1 MLNFLI
7 AIVLLGCMALLAPCL
22 FGKSKTETETYVESP
37 VWIENRAELIDS
49 KIVRDTQSNEDLK
62 VLTRVDS
69 AGKVFAID
77 LLTLN
82 NHAYECIRSSDEF
95 DTRRFRKVI

>member
-7 AIVLLGCMALLAPCL
+7 AIVFLGCIALVAPC
-22 FGKSKTETETYVESP
+22 FSNKSKQESYVDSP
-37 VWIENRAELIDS
+37 VWIESRGELIDS

-69 AGKVFAID
+69 HGEVFAID

-82 NHAYECIRSSDEF
+82 NHAYECIRASDEF
-95 DTRRFRKVI
+95 DARRFSKVI

>member
-7 AIVLLGCMALLAPCL
+7 AIVFLGCIALVAPCF
-22 FGKSKTETETYVESP
+22 FGKSKTETCVESP

-69 AGKVFAID
+69 HGEVFAID

-82 NHAYECIRSSDEF
+82 NHAYECIRASDEF
-95 DTRRFRKVI
+95 DARRFSKVI

>member
-1 MLNFLI
+1 MLNLLI
-7 AIVLLGCMALLAPCL
+7 AIVFLGCIALIAQYF
-22 FGKSKTETETYVESP
+22 FGKSKTETYVESP
-37 VWIENRAELIDS
+37 VWIENRRELIDS
-49 KIVRDTQSNEDLK
+49 KIVCDTQTNQHLK

-69 AGKVFAID
+69 HGDIFAID

-95 DTRRFRKVI
+95 DIRRFSKVI